1 MSKNTLLEK
10 FKKIGFS
17 KEQSV
22 LEDSFIFKEGDEIVT
37 DIPVVNIAFSGQ
49 VDGGFSSGVHI
60 ISGESKSFKSA
71 LGLNCVAAYLK
82 KYEDAICIFYDS
94 EFGSPI
100 EYFKANNVDLTRV
113 LHVPITNIEEL
124 LFDITKKIEEIEKD
138 DHIIILIDSLGNL
151 ASKKEVTDA
160 LEEKSAE
167 DMTRAKKMKSLFRQI
182 TPKLVLKNV
191 PLIAIQ
197 HVYKEIGMFTRF
209 VVSGGSGSVY
219 SANTIFIVTKSQEK
233 EGTELAGWNFTINIE
248 KSRKVREKSKL
259 SFRVR
264 YDDGIEKYS
273 GLLELAI
280 ELGFISTA
288 KRGYYMLAD
297 PATGEIIDEK
307 SYRKKEIDKP
317 EFWNR
322 MLENPDFK
330 NAIEKRFK
338 LTIGEQPTKE
348 EDEDEQET
356 GTDNE

>member
-182 TPKLVLKNV
+182 TPKLVIKNV

-197 HVYKEIGMFTRF
+197 HVYKEIGMYARF
-209 VVSGGSGSVY
+209 VVSGGCLFGDTKIITPNGSREIKDLNVGDKVLTMDNTYQEVSFKWDETNLDEPEPECYEIVFEDGSVVRCSY
-219 SANTIFIVTKSQEK
+219 KHEFMVDDKWVEAKD
-233 EGTELAGWNFTINIE
+233 L
-248 KSRKVREKSKL
+248 KVG
-259 SFRVR
+259 
-264 YDDGIEKYS
+264 YDLK
-273 GLLELAI
+273 
-280 ELGFISTA
+280 TV
-288 KRGYYMLAD
+288 
-297 PATGEIIDEK
+297 
-307 SYRKKEIDKP
+307 
-317 EFWNR
+317 
-322 MLENPDFK
+322 
-330 NAIEKRFK
+330 
-338 LTIGEQPTKE
+338 
-348 EDEDEQET
+348 
-356 GTDNE
+356 